1 MRTITAMN
9 DLFDDD
15 TICVSWHLRRLLRV
29 SLNIIESLSQR
40 LLLLLVCLFHIVS
53 YYLKYCDTCRRVNN
67 VPLRARTSR
76 SLWKT
81 TSWMFSLPLWLLF
94 LTTVTGSSHHSLT
107 CSIGEPAF
115 DVDCGAFHGSNHEC
129 RNNCKVK
136 CSDGTGQMVL
146 KISWLTNL
154 QDQNIQNSF
163 TSFNM
168 FTWHLLLIYLICYI
182 GVYMRGRVEIF
193 ESELFRRHCR
203 QSNWQGPGGILG
215 LIDDHLHLKGLF
227 TIFLFSVRSHILNSF
242 FFLLAKC

>member
-1 MRTITAMN
+1 
-9 DLFDDD
+9 
-15 TICVSWHLRRLLRV
+15 
-29 SLNIIESLSQR
+29 
-40 LLLLLVCLFHIVS
+40 
-53 YYLKYCDTCRRVNN
+53 
-67 VPLRARTSR
+67 
-76 SLWKT
+76 
-81 TSWMFSLPLWLLF
+81 MFSLPLWLLF
-94 LTTVTGSSHHSLT
+94 LATTVTGSSHHSLT

-154 QDQNIQNSF
+154 QDQIRIFKMVSLVAICSLDTYF
-163 TSFNM
+163 WYSY
-168 FTWHLLLIYLICYI
+168 LL

-215 LIDDHLHLKGLF
+215 LFWWSSTLKLIMMIRWWWPWWELISFSNIVILKMTFQVFVNCDGLKKGSKL
-227 TIFLFSVRSHILNSF
+227 INRWGSVET
-242 FFLLAKC
+242 FLLL